1 VNERAVILIVDDEIS
16 NIEIMNAVLE
26 DSYEVCFAT
35 SGEQAI
41 EVARQVLPDIILLD
55 VMMPGIDGYDVC
67 RTLKADRLL
76 ADVPIIFTTGLTDR
90 EAEARGLLLGAIDYV
105 TKPIQPVILSAR
117 VRNHIEL
124 KRLRDQLAEM
134 AVTDALTGLSNRRHL
149 EKTLDIET
157 ARLARG
163 GEWLSVIMIDIDFF
177 KSFNDTYGHPAG
189 DRCIAMVASA
199 LNRAVRRAS
208 DLTARYGGEEFA
220 CVLPNTDFASAMKV
234 AEDIRTHVHSLAIPH
249 MSSTISP
256 NVTVSIGVASA
267 RCLPGMSAAQW
278 VEHADRQLYSSK
290 EGGRNRIFGEAFATK
305 PASDEV
311 MPQPYQTSLE

>member
-1 VNERAVILIVDDEIS
+1 VTQRATILIVDDEVS

-26 DSYEVCFAT
+26 DAYEVCFAM

-41 EVARQVLPDIILLD
+41 EVARQVLPDLILLD
-55 VMMPGIDGYDVC
+55 VLMPGIDGYDVC
-67 RTLKADRLL
+67 RILKDDRLL
-76 ADVPIIFTTGLTDR
+76 ADVPIIFTTALDDR

-105 TKPIQPVILSAR
+105 TKPIQPTILNAR

-149 EKTLDIET
+149 ERTLEAET
-157 ARLARG
+157 ARLARQ
-163 GEWLSVIMIDIDFF
+163 GEWLTVIMIDIDFF

-199 LNRAVRRAS
+199 LGRAVRRAS

-220 CVLPNTDFASAMKV
+220 CVLPSTDLAAAMMV
-234 AEDIRTHVHSLAIPH
+234 AEDIRSHVQSLAIPH
-249 MSSTISP
+249 VSSSVGPI
-256 NVTVSIGVASA
+256 VTVSIGVAAA
-267 RCLPGMSAAQW
+267 RCRPGMSAAQW
-278 VEHADRQLYSSK
+278 VEKADRQLYLSK
-290 EGGRNRIFGEAFATK
+290 AGGRNRTIGEAFSLDTIVL
-305 PASDEV
+305 D
-311 MPQPYQTSLE
+311 QTLLGE